1 MSSKHTNIPIP
12 SHHGFRRLAFL
23 ANRHRFLF
31 RLRAP
36 IGPDETRRIERWLAT
51 ARVFL
56 ATSALVASW
65 LDPTELASTSMAP
78 WWLLRL
84 YIAHSVVVMLLVRW
98 RRQSTPAFRILVHAA
113 DILWPALISIYA
125 PGQRSPFFLFFVFV
139 LLAAAYRWGLW
150 ETIGTAVAAVALLWT
165 EGLLLHEGLH
175 LQGAAIWEFSPN
187 RLFMRSVSLMITGLF
202 LGYLAEQQKKL
213 RAEKAVIARV
223 LGRARVDL
231 GLSGTLQAIFNE
243 LLSTFGAK
251 KLLLV
256 SQEAH
261 SFRVFVGEVQGSKA
275 ADQPLRW
282 LDPASSDRE
291 LYMAEAPGNAFYA
304 VKKGNGATRFAITSV
319 DPDGI
324 RQRDVPDEFVQR
336 LASKQDFRS
345 LMGVSFSFGR
355 EWWGRIVLFDPFV
368 AGEMTEE
375 LRFLQEI
382 IRQVGPAVYNVYLLR
397 RLRMRAGAVERARVA
412 RELHDGA
419 VQSLIAMEMQ
429 VDVVRR
435 QTAGESERVSGELG
449 RIQGLLREEVL
460 KLRELMQEMKSID
473 VDARKLPAVVNDT
486 VERFQR
492 ETGIAARFVFDLEPS
507 EMPPRV
513 CRELVRIVQEALV
526 NVRKHSKARQVLVR
540 LFSKGGKWK
549 LTVEDDGHGFDFSGR
564 LSQAELE
571 EAHRGPLVIKERVRL
586 IDGELTI
593 ESTPGQGSRL
603 EITVPQQQ
611 EAAYG

>member
-1 MSSKHTNIPIP
+1 V
-12 SHHGFRRLAFL
+12 
-23 ANRHRFLF
+23 
-31 RLRAP
+31 
-36 IGPDETRRIERWLAT
+36 ERWLAT

-56 ATSALVASW
+56 ATSALVATW
-65 LDPTELASTSMAP
+65 LDPTELTSNSTVP

-98 RRQSTPAFRILVHAA
+98 RRESTPAFRVLVHAA
-113 DILWPALISIYA
+113 DILWPALISLYA

-150 ETIGTAVAAVALLWT
+150 ETIGTAVGAVALLWT
-165 EGLLLHEGLH
+165 EGLILHRGLH
-175 LQGAAIWEFSPN
+175 LQGAAFWEFTPN
-187 RLFMRSVSLMITGLF
+187 RLFMRSISLMITGLF
-202 LGYLAEQQKKL
+202 LGYLAEQQKQL
-213 RAEKAVIARV
+213 RAEKAVIARI

-231 GLSGTLQAIFNE
+231 GLSGTLQGIFNE
-243 LLSTFGAK
+243 LLSTFHAK
-251 KLLLV
+251 KLLLA

-261 SFRVFVGEVQGSKA
+261 SFRVFVGEVMGSKE
-275 ADQPLRW
+275 ADEPLRW
-282 LDPASSDRE
+282 RDPALGDRQ

-304 VKKGNGATRFAITSV
+304 VRKGNGAGARFAITAINAEGV
-319 DPDGI
+319 
-324 RQRDVPDEFVQR
+324 RQRDVPGDFVQKM
-336 LASKQDFRS
+336 ASTQDFRS
-345 LMGVSFSFGR
+345 LMTVSFSFGR
-355 EWWGRIVLFDPFV
+355 EWWGRIVLFDPLV
-368 AGEMTEE
+368 AGEMTDE

-435 QTAGESERVSGELG
+435 QTAGESERVSGELF
-449 RIQGLLREEVL
+449 RIQALLREEVL

-507 EMPPRV
+507 EMSPRV

-526 NVRKHSKARQVLVR
+526 NVRKHSRARQVLVR
-540 LFSKGGKWK
+540 LFSKADTWK
-549 LTVEDDGHGFDFSGR
+549 LTVEDDGLGFDFAGR
-564 LSQAELE
+564 LSQAQLE
-571 EAHRGPLVIKERVRL
+571 EARRGPLVIKERVRL

-603 EITVPQQQ
+603 EITVPQQR

>member
-1 MSSKHTNIPIP
+1 LPL
-12 SHHGFRRLAFL
+12 LAD
-23 ANRHRFLF
+23 RHRFLF

-36 IGPDETRRIERWLAT
+36 TSPDETRRIERWLAT

-56 ATSALVASW
+56 ATSALVATW
-65 LDPTELASTSMAP
+65 LDPTELATGSPVP

-98 RRQSTPAFRILVHAA
+98 RRQSTWSFRVLVHAA
-113 DILWPALISIYA
+113 DIVWPALISIYA

-150 ETIGTAVAAVALLWT
+150 ETIGTALAGVAVLWV
-165 EGLLLHEGLH
+165 EGLVLHSGLIVSAVI
-175 LQGAAIWEFSPN
+175 LKGAVIWEFAPN
-187 RLFMRSVSLMITGLF
+187 RLFMRSISLLVTGLF
-202 LGYLAEQQKKL
+202 LGYLAEQQKQL
-213 RAEKAVIARV
+213 RAEKAVIARI

-231 GLSGTLQAIFNE
+231 GLSGTLQGILNE
-243 LLSTFGAK
+243 LITTFGAK
-251 KLLLV
+251 RLLLA
-256 SQEAH
+256 SQDAH
-261 SFRVFVGEVQGSKA
+261 SFRVFVGEVAGSKEGNEV
-275 ADQPLRW
+275 LRW
-282 LDPASSDRE
+282 LDPSGSDRE
-291 LYMAEAPGNAFYA
+291 LYMAEAPGDAFYA
-304 VKKGNGATRFAITSV
+304 TKKGRNSGRIAITAL
-319 DPDGI
+319 DRDGI
-324 RQRDVPDEFVQR
+324 RQRDVSDQFVR
-336 LASKQDFRS
+336 TLAATQNFHS
-345 LMGVSFSFGR
+345 LMSASFSFGR
-355 EWWGRIVLFDPFV
+355 EWWGRILLFDPIL
-368 AGEMTEE
+368 AGEMSEE

-435 QTAGESERVSGELG
+435 QSGGESERVAGELA

-486 VERFQR
+486 VERFAR
-492 ETGIAARFVFDLEPS
+492 ETGISARFVFELEPS
-507 EMPPRV
+507 DMSPRV

-526 NVRKHSKARQVLVR
+526 NVRKHSRARQVLVR
-540 LFSKGGKWK
+540 LFSKGGQWK
-549 LTVEDDGHGFDFSGR
+549 LTVEDDGRGFDFSGR
-564 LSQAELE
+564 LSQIELD

-603 EITVPQQQ
+603 EITVPQQR

>member
-1 MSSKHTNIPIP
+1 
-12 SHHGFRRLAFL
+12 
-23 ANRHRFLF
+23 
-31 RLRAP
+31 
-36 IGPDETRRIERWLAT
+36 
-51 ARVFL
+51 
-56 ATSALVASW
+56 
-65 LDPTELASTSMAP
+65 
-78 WWLLRL
+78 
-84 YIAHSVVVMLLVRW
+84 
-98 RRQSTPAFRILVHAA
+98 
-113 DILWPALISIYA
+113 
-125 PGQRSPFFLFFVFV
+125 
-139 LLAAAYRWGLW
+139 
-150 ETIGTAVAAVALLWT
+150 
-165 EGLLLHEGLH
+165 
-175 LQGAAIWEFSPN
+175 
-187 RLFMRSVSLMITGLF
+187 LFMRSISLMITGLF
-202 LGYLAEQQKKL
+202 LGYLAEQQKQL
-213 RAEKAVIARV
+213 RAEKAVIARI

-231 GLSGTLQAIFNE
+231 GLSGTLQGIFSE

-251 KLLLV
+251 RLLLA

-261 SFRVFVGEVQGSKA
+261 SFRVFVGEVVASKD
-275 ADQPLRW
+275 ADPPLRW
-282 LDPASSDRE
+282 LDSAASDRE
-291 LYMAEAPGNAFYA
+291 LYMAESPGDAFYA
-304 VKKGNGATRFAITSV
+304 VRKSGGVPRFSITAVDPEGLRQREVPDQFVQKLAATR
-319 DPDGI
+319 
-324 RQRDVPDEFVQR
+324 E
-336 LASKQDFRS
+336 FRS
-345 LMGVSFSFGR
+345 LMGVSFAFGR
-355 EWWGRIVLFDPFV
+355 EWWGRIVLFDPWV

-435 QTAGESERVSGELG
+435 QTSGESERVSSELE

-492 ETGIAARFVFDLEPS
+492 ETGISARFVFDLGPS
-507 EMPPRV
+507 DMSPRI

-540 LFSKGGKWK
+540 LFSKNGQWK
-549 LTVEDDGHGFDFSGR
+549 LTVEDDGRGFDFSGR

-571 EAHRGPLVIKERVRL
+571 EAQRGPLVIKERVRL

-603 EITVPQQQ
+603 EITVPQQR

>member
-1 MSSKHTNIPIP
+1 M
-12 SHHGFRRLAFL
+12 
-23 ANRHRFLF
+23 
-31 RLRAP
+31 RAP
-36 IGPDETRRIERWLAT
+36 TSPDETRRVERWLAT

-56 ATSALVASW
+56 ATSALVATW
-65 LDPTELASTSMAP
+65 LDPSELTAGSSVP

-98 RRQSTPAFRILVHAA
+98 RRQSTPAFRLLVHAA
-113 DILWPALISIYA
+113 DIVWPAVISMYA
-125 PGQRSPFFLFFVFV
+125 PGQRSPFFLFFIFV

-150 ETIGTAVAAVALLWT
+150 ETIGTAVGGVALLWA
-165 EGLLLHEGLH
+165 EGLVLHKGVH
-175 LQGAAIWEFSPN
+175 LAGAVVGEFSPN
-187 RLFMRSVSLMITGLF
+187 RLFMRSISLMVTGIF
-202 LGYLAEQQKKL
+202 LGYLAEQQKQL
-213 RAEKAVIARV
+213 RAEKAIIARI

-231 GLSGTLQAIFNE
+231 GLSGTLQGILNE
-243 LLSTFGAK
+243 LLSIFRAR
-251 KLLLV
+251 KLVLA

-261 SFRVFVGEVQGSKA
+261 SFRVFVGEVEGSNEA
-275 ADQPLRW
+275 NEPLRW
-282 LDPASSDRE
+282 LDPSASARDF
-291 LYMAEAPGNAFYA
+291 YMTQAPGGSFYA
-304 VKKGNGATRFAITSV
+304 VRKGNGSARFSITAV
-319 DPDGI
+319 DQEGI
-324 RQRDVPDEFVQR
+324 RQRDVPDEFVR
-336 LASKQDFRS
+336 KLSATAEFRS
-345 LMGVSFSFGR
+345 LMSVSFSFGR
-355 EWWGRIVLFDPFV
+355 EWWGRILMFDPLLS
-368 AGEMTEE
+368 GEMTEE

-435 QTAGESERVSGELG
+435 QCAGESERVSAELG

-492 ETGIAARFVFDLEPS
+492 ETGISARFVFDLAPS
-507 EMPPRV
+507 DMSPRV

-526 NVRKHSKARQVLVR
+526 NVRKHSKARQALVR
-540 LFSKGGKWK
+540 LFSKGGQWK
-549 LTVEDDGHGFDFSGR
+549 LTVEDDGQGFDFSGR
-564 LSQAELE
+564 LSQSELD
-571 EAHRGPLVIKERVRL
+571 EAHKGPVVIKERVRL

-603 EITVPQQQ
+603 EITVPQQR